1 MSFILIV
8 IVSVTSSEGYI
19 SARKFMCLLLF
30 GCNLIIYSKK
40 KNIQCDVSV
49 YGYLLSFSFNTSFFH
64 LNFCVKLKFQI
75 SRGIVA
81 IY

>member
-40 KNIQCDVSV
+40 KKISSV
-49 YGYLLSFSFNTSFFH
+49 M
-64 LNFCVKLKFQI
+64 FQFM
-75 SRGIVA
+75 VT
-81 IY
+81 Y

>member
-19 SARKFMCLLLF
+19 SARMLMCLLLF

-40 KNIQCDVSV
+40 KNFQCDVSV